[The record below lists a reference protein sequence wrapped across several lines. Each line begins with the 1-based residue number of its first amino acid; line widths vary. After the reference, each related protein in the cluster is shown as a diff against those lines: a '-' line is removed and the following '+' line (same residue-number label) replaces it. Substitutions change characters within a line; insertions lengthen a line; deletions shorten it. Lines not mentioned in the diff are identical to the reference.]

1 MSVIIHKKNFKA
13 CIYICLNYFI
23 IYLEF
28 WGEHNLI
35 SNLNIQNYKNKWYG
49 EIFKIQIKT

>member
-13 CIYICLNYFI
+13 CIYICLNCFI

-35 SNLNIQNYKNKWYG
+35 SNLNIQNYKNKWYMYG
-49 EIFKIQIKT
+49 EIFKI